1 MSSTES
7 GVVTGG
13 PSSGYAS
20 ESVSGSAKDM
30 ASSAMDTVTRDA
42 MAMAST
48 AQEKAARALEHRKQA
63 VGGTMEDFASA
74 IRKAGEDLSESDQT
88 MAARVVRQA
97 ADGLEH
103 LSHSLAD
110 RRPHEILDAA
120 RDFGRRN
127 PFAFAAGAVLLG
139 VALGRL
145 ARSTGADASSQ
156 GYSSASA
163 GARETYGVSAYGE
176 EGFTAAGEYAT
187 AGGLAPEEEMVLTDT
202 ASDPVDP
209 GLSLTR

>member
-13 PSSGYAS
+13 PASGYAGD
-20 ESVSGSAKDM
+20 SVSGSVKDM

-48 AQEKAARALEHRKQA
+48 AQDKAARALEHRKQA

-88 MAARVVRQA
+88 MAARLVRQA

-139 VALGRL
+139 VALGRV
-145 ARSTGADASSQ
+145 ARSTGADASAQ
-156 GYSSASA
+156 GYSSASP
-163 GARETYGVSAYGE
+163 GVGETDGVPAYGE

-187 AGGLAPEEEMVLTDT
+187 AGGSAPQEEMVLIDA
-202 ASDPVDP
+202 ASDVVDP
-209 GLSLTR
+209 GVSFTR